1 MTITIVLDREPT
13 ADFQAKCLDVT
24 YRWEGG
30 KLPYPEARQVL
41 AVLAQDASLRGHLAD
56 QGRVEQVIG
65 YMEVVRGNLNVS
77 IHHFERARAAYNQ
90 VKNTI
95 RAAICDMNIG
105 ESYRNKGDFKR
116 ALILYGKAYEAF
128 KIEHDIENQAFAL
141 TYRGQAWLSMKR
153 LDAAQTDL
161 VAGLALAEQIP
172 FDVDDR
178 TILLCEVNLALTRLY
193 IQRERFGMAWET
205 AIRAYEI
212 AKSKPQA
219 FEKGYSNR
227 ALAEVISVAGI
238 PPMDKRFVNDANHYF
253 QEANDAFQ
261 EIHAEGEIARTMF
274 AHAIN
279 LARSGR
285 KMAAARKLQLA
296 MIIFTRLGMV
306 DDAARA
312 AEMQLEVL

>member
-1 MTITIVLDREPT
+1 MTIVLDREPT

-24 YRWEGG
+24 YQWEGG
-30 KLPYPEARQVL
+30 KLPYPEARQML
-41 AVLAQDASLRGHLAD
+41 SVLAQDASLRGHLAD

-105 ESYRNKGDFKR
+105 ESYRNKGDLKR
-116 ALILYGKAYEAF
+116 ALTLYGKAYEAF
-128 KIEHDIENQAFAL
+128 KAESDIENQAFAL

-161 VAGLALAEQIP
+161 VAGVTLAEQIP
-172 FDVDDR
+172 LDVDDR
-178 TILLCEVNLALTRLY
+178 TILLCEANLALTHLY
-193 IQRERFGMAWET
+193 IQRERFGMAWEA

-212 AKSKPQA
+212 AQSKPQA
-219 FEKGYSNR
+219 FEKGYSYR
-227 ALAEVISVAGI
+227 ALAEIISMSGV
-238 PPMDKRFVNDANHYF
+238 PPMDKRFVKDANYYF
-253 QEANDAFQ
+253 QAANDAFQ
-261 EIHAEGEIARTMF
+261 DIHAEGEIARTMY
-274 AHAIN
+274 AHALS

-285 KMAAARKLQLA
+285 RMAAARKLQLA

>member
-13 ADFQAKCLDVT
+13 ADFQAKCLEIT
-24 YRWEGG
+24 YQWEGG
-30 KLPYPEARQVL
+30 KLPYPEARQRL
-41 AVLAQDASLRGHLAD
+41 ATLAHDASLRGHLAD

-77 IHHFERARAAYNQ
+77 IHHFERARAAYHQ
-90 VKNTI
+90 VQNTN

-105 ESYRNKGDFKR
+105 DSYRNKGDFKR
-116 ALILYGKAYEAF
+116 ALTLYGKAFEAF
-128 KIEHDIENQAFAL
+128 KAEKDIENQAFAL
-141 TYRGQAWLSMKR
+141 TYRGQAWFSMDR
-153 LDAAQTDL
+153 LDTAQNDL

-172 FDVDDR
+172 THTDDR
-178 TILLCEVNLALTRLY
+178 SLLLCEVNLALTRLY
-193 IQRERFGMAWET
+193 IKRERYGMAWES
-205 AIRAYEI
+205 AIRAHDI
-212 AKSKPQA
+212 ALKSPQA

-227 ALAEVISVAGI
+227 ALAEIISVSPV
-238 PPMDKRFVNDANHYF
+238 PPMDRRFANDANVYF
-253 QEANDAFQ
+253 QAANDAFM
-261 EIHAEGEIARTMF
+261 EIHAEGEIARTMY
-274 AHAIN
+274 AHALS

>member
-1 MTITIVLDREPT
+1 M
-13 ADFQAKCLDVT
+13 
-24 YRWEGG
+24 
-30 KLPYPEARQVL
+30 PYPEARQL
-41 AVLAQDASLRGHLAD
+41 LSTLAQDAFQRGHLAD

-90 VKNTI
+90 VKNTV

-116 ALILYGKAYEAF
+116 ALALYGKAYEAF
-128 KIEHDIENQAFAL
+128 KAENDIENQAFAL
-141 TYRGQAWLSMKR
+141 SYRGQAWLSMKR

-161 VAGLALAEQIP
+161 VAGLAMAEQIP
-172 FDVDDR
+172 EGAVDR

-193 IQRERFGMAWET
+193 IQRERYGMAWES
-205 AIRAYEI
+205 AVRAYEV
-212 AKSKPQA
+212 AQTEPQA

-227 ALAEVISVAGI
+227 ALAEIISVAGV
-238 PPMDKRFVNDANHYF
+238 PPLDKRFVNDANIYF
-253 QEANDAFQ
+253 QAANDAFL
-261 EIHAEGEIARTMF
+261 EIHAEGEVARTMF
-274 AHAIN
+274 AHAQS
-279 LARSGR
+279 LARAGR

-312 AEMQLEVL
+312 AETQLEVL

>member
-24 YRWEGG
+24 YQWEGG
-30 KLPYPEARQVL
+30 KLPYTEARQML
-41 AVLAQDASLRGHLAD
+41 SALTQDASLRGHLAD

-65 YMEVVRGNLNVS
+65 YIEVVRGNLNVS

-90 VKNTI
+90 VQNTI
-95 RAAICDMNIG
+95 RVAICDMNMG

-116 ALILYGKAYEAF
+116 ALALYGKAYEAF
-128 KIEHDIENQAFAL
+128 KAENDVENQAFAL
-141 TYRGQAWLSMKR
+141 SNRGQAWLGMKR
-153 LDAAQTDL
+153 LDAAQADL
-161 VAGLALAEQIP
+161 TTGLALAEQIP
-172 FDVDDR
+172 VDVADR
-178 TILLCEVNLALTRLY
+178 TVLLCEVNLALTRLY
-193 IQRERFGMAWET
+193 ILRERFGMAWEA
-205 AIRAYEI
+205 AIRAYEV
-212 AKSKPQA
+212 AQQAPQA
-219 FEKGYSNR
+219 FERGYANR
-227 ALAEVISVAGI
+227 ALAEIISAAGV
-238 PPMDKRFVNDANHYF
+238 PPMDKRFANDANVYF
-253 QEANDAFQ
+253 QAANEAFS

-274 AHAIN
+274 AHASS
-279 LARSGR
+279 LTRSGR